1 LAHEARAV
9 VDMTADDLTAESS
22 RDRVRH
28 RLRYSLGPERT
39 IVKVR
44 GLRANRSN
52 EHRIGWLC
60 AARLAVLV
68 TAVAAFGCGRAE
80 QAEKPFEGPSEEWRG
95 QIAPSDLNIV
105 LVTIDTLRTDRVS
118 SYGSDLVDT
127 PNIDGFASEGVLFS
141 NAASTVPFTLPA
153 HSSILTGLYPP
164 GHGVRENVGYTLH
177 GSIPT
182 LAEVLSEGGWNTAGF
197 VSAFV
202 LDGRWGIDQ
211 GFDYYFDDFDLAD
224 FDTPNLG
231 SVQRSG
237 DVTIAEAVRWLDG
250 RARDD
255 PFFLWL
261 HLYDPHDPYTPPEP
275 FKSQYPGRPY
285 DGEVA
290 YTDSLIGEFRRAL
303 EDRDLLSSSLVIL
316 TADHGEGLGD
326 HGEGQ
331 HGFFVYDSTIHV
343 SLIVRPPSAVGGGR
357 VVDAAVSH
365 VDIFPTVLDAAG
377 LSAPKRVHGQ
387 SLLAMIAGENV
398 ELDRGVYSESLY
410 PLLHY
415 GWAPLRAIRTDNSKL
430 ISAPR
435 PEVFDI
441 IADPRETHDL
451 SLEEPVV
458 TGELE
463 NRLAELRKL
472 IESDA
477 PAAGAAPDLDAET
490 LAQLQA
496 LGYAAGQGGVGLEE
510 ETDRP
515 RADPKDKIGVH
526 RTIMRAQ
533 SLMKD
538 DEEAAEKTLLAVLE
552 TDPDVLD
559 AHQMLGHLASTQK
572 RFEDALEYFRRALEL
587 DPSHKNS
594 LMGMAS
600 SYRALGSR
608 EEALVGFRRVLEV
621 SGPDTRASLAIADIE
636 INLGHYDEA
645 ARALSDAAKTT
656 EVPGLIHNKLG
667 EVRAEQGRSSEAMAL
682 FAEAIAETED
692 FAVPYFNIAVLYEE
706 RGEAEPAIANY
717 EKTIELAPKY
727 YEAQFNL
734 GRLLGHLGQVDRQQE
749 LWEASLESNPT
760 FVQGYYYLSKLL
772 MDRGG
777 DLGRA
782 EELVRLGIENDPD
795 HEGGPVG
802 YYVLADILNR
812 TGRAAE
818 ARDAVATGQRIQA
831 EMEF

>member
-1 LAHEARAV
+1 LT
-9 VDMTADDLTAESS
+9 TAGFA
-22 RDRVRH
+22 
-28 RLRYSLGPERT
+28 
-39 IVKVR
+39 IV
-44 GLRANRSN
+44 
-52 EHRIGWLC
+52 
-60 AARLAVLV
+60 V
-68 TAVAAFGCGRAE
+68 TALATFGCGRAE
-80 QAEKPFEGPSEEWRG
+80 QPEKPLEGPSDEWRG
-95 QIAPSDLNIV
+95 EIAPSELNVV
-105 LVTIDTLRTDRVS
+105 LITIDTLRSDRVS

-164 GHGVRENVGYTLH
+164 GHGVRENVGYTLDP
-177 GSIPT
+177 SIPT
-182 LAEVLSEGGWNTAGF
+182 LAEVLSDGGWNTAGF

-202 LDGRWGIDQ
+202 LDGRWGIDR
-211 GFDYYFDDFDLAD
+211 GFDHYFDDFDLAD

-250 RARDD
+250 RPRDAS
-255 PFFLWL
+255 FFLWL

-275 FKSQYPGRPY
+275 FKSQYPNRPY

-290 YTDSLIGEFRRAL
+290 YTDSLIGEFRQAL
-303 EDRDLLSSSLVIL
+303 EERGLLASSLVIL

-331 HGFFVYDSTIHV
+331 HGFFVYDTTIHV
-343 SLIVRPPSAVGGGR
+343 SLIVRPPTAADGGR
-357 VVDAAVSH
+357 VVDSAVSH
-365 VDIFPTVLDAAG
+365 VDIFPTILDAVG

-387 SLLAMIAGENV
+387 SLLPVIAGENV
-398 ELDRGVYSESLY
+398 ELNRGVYSESLY

-415 GWAPLRAIRTDNSKL
+415 GWAPLRAVRTDNRKL

-435 PEVFDI
+435 PEVFDV
-441 IADPRETHDL
+441 IADPREERDL
-451 SLEEPVV
+451 SLEQPGV
-458 TGELE
+458 TEELE
-463 NRLAELRKL
+463 NRLAELRAE
-472 IESDA
+472 IEIDA
-477 PAAGAAPDLDAET
+477 PATGAAPDIDAET

-496 LGYAAGQGGVGLEE
+496 LGYAAGQGGVSLEE

-533 SLMKD
+533 SLMRD
-538 DEEAAEKTLLAVLE
+538 DEEAAEKTLLAVLQ

-559 AHQMLGHLASTQK
+559 AHQMLGHLATTQK

-587 DPSHKNS
+587 DSTHKNS
-594 LMGMAS
+594 LMGMAA
-600 SYRALGSR
+600 SYRALGRR

-621 SGPDTRASLAIADIE
+621 SGPDTRTSLAIADIE
-636 INLGHYDEA
+636 INLGNHDQAAEALSEA
-645 ARALSDAAKTT
+645 AETT

-667 EVRAEQGRSSEAMAL
+667 EVRAEQGRSDEAMAL
-682 FAEAIAETED
+682 FSEAIAETDD

-717 EKTIELAPKY
+717 EKAIELAPKY

-734 GRLLGHLGQVDRQQE
+734 GRLLGYLGQVDRQQA
-749 LWEASLESNPT
+749 LWEASIESKPT

-777 DLGRA
+777 DLARA
-782 EELVRLGIENDPD
+782 EELVRLGIEHDPD
-795 HEGGPVG
+795 HEEGPLG

-812 TGRAAE
+812 MGRAAE
-818 ARDAVATGQRIQA
+818 ARDAVATGQQIQA
-831 EMEF
+831 EMK

>member
-1 LAHEARAV
+1 
-9 VDMTADDLTAESS
+9 MTA
-22 RDRVRH
+22 
-28 RLRYSLGPERT
+28 SL
-39 IVKVR
+39 I
-44 GLRANRSN
+44 
-52 EHRIGWLC
+52 
-60 AARLAVLV
+60 
-68 TAVAAFGCGRAE
+68 GCGRSE
-80 QAEKPFEGPSEEWRG
+80 QSQPPSTAEGPRARALEGVE
-95 QIAPSDLNIV
+95 QHDLNVI
-105 LVTIDTLRTDRVS
+105 LITLDTLRSDRLS
-118 SYGSDLVDT
+118 CYGSALVDT
-127 PNIDGFASEGVLFS
+127 PNIDRFAAEGVLFS

-164 GHGVRENVGYTLH
+164 GHGVRENVGYTLDP
-177 GSIPT
+177 SIPT
-182 LAEVLSEGGWNTAGF
+182 LAEVLSDGGWSTAGF

-211 GFDYYFDDFDLAD
+211 GFDHYFDDFNLAD
-224 FDTPNLG
+224 FETANLS

-237 DVTIAEAVRWLDG
+237 GVTVVEAVRWLDG
-250 RARDD
+250 RPQDA

-275 FKSQYPGRPY
+275 FKSQYPNRPY

-303 EDRDLLSSSLVIL
+303 EERDLLSSSLVIL

-343 SLIVRPPSAVGGGR
+343 SLIVRPPTATGGGR
-357 VVDAAVSH
+357 VVDSAVSH
-365 VDIFPTVLDAAG
+365 VDLFPTVLDAVG
-377 LSAPKRVHGQ
+377 LAAPKRVHGQ
-387 SLLAMIAGENV
+387 SLLPLIVGEDFIP
-398 ELDRGVYSESLY
+398 ERGVYSESLY

-415 GWAPLRAIRTDNSKL
+415 GWAPLRAFRTDSRKL

-435 PEVFDI
+435 PEVFDVI
-441 IADPRETHDL
+441 TDPREERDL
-451 SLEEPVV
+451 SLEQPGLTE
-458 TGELE
+458 ELE
-463 NRLAELRKL
+463 NRLADLRAE
-472 IESDA
+472 IERDA
-477 PAAGAAPDLDAET
+477 PATGAAPDLDAET

-496 LGYAAGQGGVGLEE
+496 LGYAAGQGGVSLEE

-533 SLMKD
+533 SLMQD
-538 DEEAAEKTLLAVLE
+538 DAETAERTLLAVLE

-559 AHQMLGHLASTQK
+559 AQQMLGHLATSQ
-572 RFEDALEYFRRALEL
+572 RRYEDALAFFRSALEL

-600 SYRALGSR
+600 AYRALGRR

-621 SGPDTRASLAIADIE
+621 TGPDTRASIAIADIE
-636 INLGHYDEA
+636 INLGNHDEA
-645 ARALSDAAKTT
+645 ARALSDAAETT

-667 EVRAEQGRSSEAMAL
+667 EVRAEQGRSEEAMTL
-682 FAEAIAETED
+682 FAQAIGETDD

-706 RGEAEPAIANY
+706 SGDAESAIANY
-717 EKTIELAPKY
+717 EKAIELAPKY

-734 GRLLGHLGQVDRQQE
+734 GRLLGHLGRVDRQQE
-749 LWEASLESNPT
+749 LWEASIESNPT
-760 FVQGYYYLSKLL
+760 FARGYYYLSKLL

-782 EELVRLGIENDPD
+782 EELVRRGIEQDPENE
-795 HEGGPVG
+795 HGPLG

-818 ARDAVATGQRIQA
+818 AREAAATGRRIQA
-831 EMEF
+831 EMGK

>member
-1 LAHEARAV
+1 MDLSATTERWRASV
-9 VDMTADDLTAESS
+9 AL
-22 RDRVRH
+22 
-28 RLRYSLGPERT
+28 
-39 IVKVR
+39 
-44 GLRANRSN
+44 
-52 EHRIGWLC
+52 
-60 AARLAVLV
+60 LAVPIVLFV
-68 TAVAAFGCGRAE
+68 SVSMMGCGREE
-80 QAEKPFEGPSEEWRG
+80 QSVARPPVEQPRARSLEGVE
-95 QIAPSDLNIV
+95 QKDLNVI
-105 LVTIDTLRTDRVS
+105 LVTLDTLRSDRLS
-118 SYGSDLVDT
+118 CYGSALVDT

-164 GHGVRENVGYTLH
+164 GHGVRENVGYTLDP
-177 GSIPT
+177 SIPT
-182 LAEVLSEGGWNTAGF
+182 LAEVLSEGGWDTAGF
-197 VSAFV
+197 VGAFV
-202 LDGRWGIDQ
+202 LDGRWGIDR
-211 GFDYYFDDFDLAD
+211 GFDHYFDDFNLAD
-224 FDTPNLG
+224 FETANLS

-237 DVTIAEAVRWLDG
+237 DVTIAEAVRWLDE
-250 RARDD
+250 RPRDA

-290 YTDSLIGEFRRAL
+290 YTDSLIGEFRLAL
-303 EDRDLLSSSLVIL
+303 EQRNLLATSMVIL

-331 HGFFVYDSTIHV
+331 HGFFVYDTTIHV
-343 SLIVRPPSAVGGGR
+343 SLIVRPPTPVGGGR
-357 VVDAAVSH
+357 VVESAVSH
-365 VDIFPTVLDAAG
+365 VDLFPTVLDAVG

-387 SLLAMIAGENV
+387 SLLPMILGEDV
-398 ELDRGVYSESLY
+398 EMDRGVYSESLY

-415 GWAPLRAIRTDNSKL
+415 GWAPLRAIRTDDRKL

-435 PEVFDI
+435 PELFDV
-441 IADPRETHDL
+441 IADPREERDL
-451 SLEEPVV
+451 SLEQPGV
-458 TGELE
+458 TSGLE
-463 NRLAELRKL
+463 ARLADLREE

-477 PAAGAAPDLDAET
+477 PAAGAAPDIDAET

-533 SLMKD
+533 GLIQND
-538 DEEAAEKTLLAVLE
+538 AETAERTLLAVLE

-559 AHQMLGHLASTQK
+559 AHQMLGQLASTQK
-572 RFEDALEYFRRALEL
+572 RFEDALGYFRRALEL
-587 DPSHKNS
+587 DSTHKNS

-600 SYRALGSR
+600 SYRALGRR

-621 SGPDTRASLAIADIE
+621 TGPDTRASIAIADIE
-636 INLGHYDEA
+636 INLERFEEA
-645 ARALSDAAKTT
+645 AVALSEAAETT

-667 EVRAEQGRSSEAMAL
+667 EVRAEQGRSDEAMTL
-682 FAEAIAETED
+682 FVQAAGETDD
-692 FAVPYFNIAVLYEE
+692 FAVPYFNIAVLHEE
-706 RGEAEPAIANY
+706 RGDAESAIANY
-717 EKTIELAPKY
+717 EKAIDLAPKY

-734 GRLLGHLGQVDRQQE
+734 GRLLGHFGQVDRQQE
-749 LWEASLESNPT
+749 LWEASIESNPT

-782 EELVRLGIENDPD
+782 EELVRKGIEQDPD
-795 HEGGPVG
+795 HEEGPLG
-802 YYVLADILNR
+802 YYVLADILSR
-812 TGRAAE
+812 MGRATEAAE
-818 ARDAVATGQRIQA
+818 AVAAGRRIQA
-831 EMEF
+831 QMGK